1 MLSKDEDA
9 RLIAHVALRHDQE
22 LDSFL
27 DDHRP
32 FDLLPI
38 MRRRTSWSCE
48 WLLPWCI
55 HSIQALRFE
64 IKSEWFRHTRE
75 LPRSCEVGVR
85 WCKVRQHLYW
95 TDDIWCFLE
104 AMDTQEFGHWD
115 LLNVDYTGLD
125 LISSVKRLF
134 PLTFVSSS
142 FSEAANHLRRKRE

>member
-1 MLSKDEDA
+1 MASQRFSPYSERISRELEDFDVRVSGLKGLTAMLSKDEDA

-22 LDSFL
+22 LGSFL

-48 WLLPWCI
+48 WLLFWCI
-55 HSIQALRFE
+55 HSIQALQFE

-104 AMDTQEFGHWD
+104 AMDTPEFRHCG
-115 LLNVDYTGLD
+115 TC
-125 LISSVKRLF
+125 
-134 PLTFVSSS
+134 
-142 FSEAANHLRRKRE
+142 